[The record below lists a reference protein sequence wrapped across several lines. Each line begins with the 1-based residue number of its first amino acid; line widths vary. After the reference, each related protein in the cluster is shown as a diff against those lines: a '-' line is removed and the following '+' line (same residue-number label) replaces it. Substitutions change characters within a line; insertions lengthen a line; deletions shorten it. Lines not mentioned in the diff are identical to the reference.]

1 MPQCPECAEDIQSD
15 VDVCPWCNC
24 NLEKARRPAKRP
36 QKDLGED
43 PAVRMLLPVGRSPLA
58 IIAGYLGLLSIL
70 GCFAPLAIIFG
81 ILAIYDIRKHPEK
94 HGMGRAIFGIVAG
107 TLMMLLMIVFFIV
120 AAANSH

>member
-1 MPQCPECAEDIQSD
+1 MPQCPECAEDIQPD
-15 VDVCPWCNC
+15 VAVCPWCHC
-24 NLEKARRPAKRP
+24 NLETARGSSKSPK
-36 QKDLGED
+36 KDLGED

-58 IIAGYLGLLSIL
+58 IIAGYLGLLSII

-107 TLMMLLMIVFFIV
+107 TLSMLLVIVIFVV
-120 AAANSH
+120 AAMSKP